1 MYDQVNGIVVVPDDI
16 FKAQSLPFPQRMF
29 VKFATFTFLFTK
41 LAWLS
46 DKIRQSPQTG
56 VVFSVSPFISTVGV
70 TATGILEASKPICC
84 HKVPVMRTSLPL
96 ASVATTAFAVNP
108 VLVPHAML
116 SLVLERVLIELVL
129 PAMRPESVSSA
140 DLIAPDIDP
149 RVNI

>member
-1 MYDQVNGIVVVPDDI
+1 MLS
-16 FKAQSLPFPQRMF
+16 AQSLPLPHTLKMLLI
-29 VKFATFTFLFTK
+29 VIFLFTK
-41 LAWLS
+41 LASLS
-46 DKIRQSPQTG
+46 DMITSSAPIG
-56 VVFSVSPFISTVGV
+56 FVFSVNPWTSTVGV
-70 TATGILEASKPICC
+70 IATGVLETSKPICC

-96 ASVATTAFAVNP
+96 ASVATTAFSVNP

-129 PAMRPESVSSA
+129 PAMSPESVSSA

>member
-1 MYDQVNGIVVVPDDI
+1 MPEEIDN
-16 FKAQSLPFPQRMF
+16 AQSSPLPPKAF
-29 VKFATFTFLFTK
+29 VIDDKRIFLFTQ

-46 DKIRQSPQTG
+46 DMIVKSLPTG
-56 VVFSVSPFISTVGV
+56 VVFSVSQAMSTVGV
-70 TATGILEASKPICC
+70 IATGILETSKPICC

-116 SLVLERVLIELVL
+116 SLVLDRVLIDVVL